1 VLTEAHDIHA
11 AYTLPAP
18 MTSSTETARRSRT
31 EIARRYFRALNEH
44 DLDAAGR
51 CWAEDGVDRFVGQEE
66 VVGPAGVRQYFR
78 ELLAAFPDF
87 SVEVLDATS
96 SRQRTAV
103 RWRARGT
110 FAGPASYRGIEPNGA
125 QIEIE
130 GCDVLT
136 IDDDLIV
143 HNDAYLNSGDLA
155 RQLGLLPPVGSP
167 GEARLFRLAN
177 LRTKLREWRYGTRV
191 EWIAEGVW
199 VVRGGF
205 PTRAMNVYLL
215 EDEGGVTVFDAGI
228 SDMTVG
234 VRRAAARLG
243 GIKRVVLGHADP
255 DHRGAAGGLGA
266 PIYCH
271 PREREAAESADPFR
285 SYWDITKL
293 NPHGRAWLPRAI
305 PMWDGGALKIAGTVV
320 EGDEVA
326 GFRVIELPG
335 HAPGL
340 IGLFRERDRLALV
353 SDCFYTLD
361 PQTGIKG
368 APRVPHSAFNLST
381 EQAAES
387 IRKLAAL
394 QPSAAWPGHAEAV
407 TGDVAEQLQLAAT
420 RTTP

>member
-1 VLTEAHDIHA
+1 MA
-11 AYTLPAP
+11 
-18 MTSSTETARRSRT
+18 SSTETARPSRT
-31 EIARRYFRALNEH
+31 EIAKRYFHALNQH
-44 DLDAAGR
+44 DLEAAGR
-51 CWAEDGVDRFVGQEE
+51 CWAESGIDRLVGEEE
-66 VVGPAGVRQYFR
+66 VLGPAGVRQYFR

-87 SVEVLDATS
+87 SIEVLDATS

-103 RWRARGT
+103 RWRAKAT

-125 QIEIE
+125 RIEIE

-136 IDDDLIV
+136 IDDDLIQLG
-143 HNDAYLNSGDLA
+143 DAYLNAADLA
-155 RQLGLLPPVGSP
+155 RQLGVLPPAGSAS
-167 GEARLFRLAN
+167 EARLVRLTN
-177 LRTKLREWRYGTRV
+177 LRTKLREWRYGARI

-205 PTRAMNVYLL
+205 PAKTMNVYLL
-215 EDEGGVTVFDAGI
+215 EDEGGVTVFDAGV
-228 SDMTVG
+228 SDMALG
-234 VRRAAARLG
+234 LRRAAARLG
-243 GIKRVVLGHADP
+243 GVKRVVLGHADA

-271 PREREAAESADPFR
+271 PKEREAAESADAFR
-285 SYWDITKL
+285 PYWDMSKL
-293 NPHGRAWLPRAI
+293 DPHGRVWMPRVI
-305 PMWDGGALKIAGTVV
+305 PTWDGGALQIAGTVS

-326 GFRVIELPG
+326 GFRVIDLPG

-368 APRVPHSAFNLST
+368 APRVPHSAFNHST
-381 EQAAES
+381 EQAAQS

-394 QPSAAWPGHAEAV
+394 QPSAAWPGHAGAV
-407 TGDVAEQLQLAAT
+407 TGDVVEELHLAAT